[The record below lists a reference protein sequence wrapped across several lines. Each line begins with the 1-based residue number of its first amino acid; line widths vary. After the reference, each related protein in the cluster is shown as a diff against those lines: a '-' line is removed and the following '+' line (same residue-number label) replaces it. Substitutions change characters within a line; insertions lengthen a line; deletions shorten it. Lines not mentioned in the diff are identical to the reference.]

1 MLVEAIITVNCL
13 IICIDM
19 CFRKDTLETNI
30 LIPHLDLNGFWQIV
44 SKDKIKRDK
53 RGGRTS
59 VILSVIKII
68 FLNDKIKNYNSM
80 LLLLH
85 ILML

>member
-13 IICIDM
+13 IICIEI

-44 SKDKIKRDK
+44 SKDKIKRGK
-53 RGGRTS
+53 RGENICNT
-59 VILSVIKII
+59 LSNKDN
-68 FLNDKIKNYNSM
+68 FLKKDKIKNYNSM